1 MACRLTKEELDQ
13 QFEQF
18 LRESVSDDSIE
29 FGHNSTRPSVLNHLG
44 NVPQM
49 QTKKSQGSVPW
60 WQKDDDSEECLGKGM
75 IEPGKTFRKSLRRS
89 HSVQEMEED
98 QLKRHCF
105 EYNPKGA
112 PAIFTRD
119 SLEPEDLLVVTGSAL
134 SATALGLEQGHGEE
148 ERPGLLDDLGRGTE
162 AIAGLTTL
170 RRELESC
177 SSTLSS
183 PERREHIAMI
193 NQNQMEDAERL
204 LASAKENHPESPA
217 YSEDFDDD
225 ASDYPKE
232 AIEKK
237 PERCGMLAKVSL
249 HDSLNSTDGPVVP
262 PLGSEVVK
270 RTEWSSSRMAD
281 ASGPAATGQ
290 SYGQSGVSDM
300 EALQEAYRQIS
311 HSVGEFEEREQEP
324 SRSPASPVTPKCSRE
339 TLKHVSTVESDLP
352 TAEELM
358 RAIGPDSSFTYDS
371 PLHLQNE
378 AAVDVNAERMASDHS
393 PVRAKTEV
401 SAGAL
406 SGTASEGPTMM
417 VLNPA
422 SPQQRHMN
430 ITEEVKRLMQEK
442 EISPQE
448 STSVS
453 NKGRK
458 KQQVLGRPNTTAPF
472 SCLSKK
478 APVPSGRNKEAE
490 IGLRSLPKTSAP
502 SKTGQIVKPP
512 SSLAARK
519 SRSQIAKRTS
529 IHSQTHIRKGPDSG
543 LKVRNEL
550 LTSVQS
556 FASFL
561 EHQME
566 ASGLQTDSP
575 SQSDGSTQHR
585 TERTHKS
592 GKELMGNRGDRG
604 PDRASE
610 HSFLDRLSDR
620 GRELLISEKQLQEEH
635 SREVSALRQE
645 IYMLESKLHSVQEAS
660 KKQRWNFGEASD
672 PVTEEKLKLIEK
684 EMKEQETLIQGYHM
698 ENEKLYLQMKALQ
711 AQSKHNEEAMFTENQ
726 RLLSELALTKE
737 QLNSISK
744 QKTVGITAVADPGC
758 SVKVLM
764 GQLQTAQKKEAH
776 LQEEIQR
783 LKQENQALQVDLQ
796 TMKKER
802 DMAKVQVIY
811 TSGDKG
817 FELKLQEERHKEE
830 VVGLRKRL
838 QWYAENQQLLD
849 KDAARLRAANAE
861 TQRLTEQVEKLKM
874 EISKRTHQQQKKAKE
889 RAGEAKKIQDLER
902 QVRELEEIL
911 RRRHPNSLPALIHA
925 AAAAGAGREEEVG
938 RVQEG
943 AVPLVDH
950 TVALL
955 ERRVRR
961 LEAEL
966 EGCDEEAKRSLRAM
980 EQQFHRVKLQ
990 YEQQISELEQQLAEQ
1005 IQEQPSSY
1013 PEESQNH
1020 AQLLQQ
1026 ELEQLKE
1033 AYQSQVTALKAE
1045 VATLQEQL
1053 QQAKPT
1059 TQSHNHSRSPSRH
1072 QKQTDAAQTARIER
1086 LTQDLAGKSRTIQD
1100 LHRTVERLQRE
1111 RRTMLFAPSLDGGS
1125 TQPRQYPVPAKDC
1138 PMPTETF
1145 PPTQDEKE
1153 YQPRAFSGSHI
1164 SEVQKENERLRL
1176 RQEQLEMCWEQERVL
1191 LQTAVTQA
1199 QDELHRAQKRT
1210 LEELAS
1216 LKVDHQREIEHL
1228 VARHALE
1235 HSSSKVAE
1243 LMNQVKAHE
1252 IMVLHL
1258 REQLKELQGN
1268 KDALSVSKLREE
1280 TLQSQLT
1287 KLLDELK
1294 QAKGLHSPGL
1304 RHFASL
1310 ERKIHTMEL
1319 RYNQREQELKQM
1331 IAQTRAMVEQEQE
1344 AEVVRWKRLAQ
1355 GKSSELEAFR
1365 LELDSILDVLRELQ
1379 KQGVVIPATK
1389 HSSAAGFIFKP
1400 LQS

>member
-1 MACRLTKEELDQ
+1 
-13 QFEQF
+13 
-18 LRESVSDDSIE
+18 
-29 FGHNSTRPSVLNHLG
+29 

-119 SLEPEDLLVVTGSAL
+119 SLEPEGWTHSLIHSPLCFKIFITKLFAKLFGKRTLIFWVAHRFAGGDWVCVEYIHTLMFSLV
-134 SATALGLEQGHGEE
+134 
-148 ERPGLLDDLGRGTE
+148 
-162 AIAGLTTL
+162 I
-170 RRELESC
+170 
-177 SSTLSS
+177 
-183 PERREHIAMI
+183 
-193 NQNQMEDAERL
+193 
-204 LASAKENHPESPA
+204 
-217 YSEDFDDD
+217 
-225 ASDYPKE
+225 
-232 AIEKK
+232 
-237 PERCGMLAKVSL
+237 VSL

-281 ASGPAATGQ
+281 ASGPA

-324 SRSPASPVTPKCSRE
+324 SRSPASPVTPKPCFC
-339 TLKHVSTVESDLP
+339 VEDLP

-371 PLHLQNE
+371 
-378 AAVDVNAERMASDHS
+378 
-393 PVRAKTEV
+393 
-401 SAGAL
+401 
-406 SGTASEGPTMM
+406 
-417 VLNPA
+417 
-422 SPQQRHMN
+422 
-430 ITEEVKRLMQEK
+430 
-442 EISPQE
+442 
-448 STSVS
+448 
-453 NKGRK
+453 
-458 KQQVLGRPNTTAPF
+458 PNTTAPF

-585 TERTHKS
+585 TERTVS
-592 GKELMGNRGDRG
+592 DRG

-726 RLLSELALTKE
+726 RLLSELALT
-737 QLNSISK
+737 NISK

-889 RAGEAKKIQDLER
+889 RAGEAKKIQDLE
-902 QVRELEEIL
+902 RELEEIL

-1191 LQTAVTQA
+1191 LQTAVTQ
-1199 QDELHRAQKRT
+1199 RT